1 MSVILATQTVT
12 TDKFAGLNL
21 DGVTYTTASVSWTNT
36 SSVNANFRIVGTDFT
51 SEEITVAGSAVGT
64 YVVTGMQPGSSN
76 NFYLQ
81 RFEIDEWIQQTSS
94 TTGLDYV
101 AVTTFSTSMTI
112 SPGSSSASVVW
123 TNPGVASSTVYTLT
137 YTPTGGSPVT
147 STTTEDSMILSGLTD
162 GIAHS
167 IVLSVTENGT
177 LYTLSSDN
185 FTTSSNVAMVVEA
198 GPFASY
204 IDIDWEDSVAGSSI
218 NYRIVNRVNGN
229 DDVIIS
235 ETEATSASIRDLT
248 PGTNY
253 KFVLQRLEFDG
264 SWSDQN
270 ELTTTTHTTSIS
282 IGSIGS
288 ETMMVSWA
296 ATYEG
301 AIYELFYNGISAGET
316 SDVSTAL
323 KGLQPNTAYELELTI
338 RELGESVGLSTLGM
352 STNDKLLNNSNMII
366 MATVVL
372 AIIVAVMM
380 MRK

>member
-36 SSVNANFRIVGTDFT
+36 SNVNANFRIVGTDFT

-137 YTPTGGSPVT
+137 YTPTGGSAVT

-162 GIAHS
+162 GISHS

-177 LYTLSSDN
+177 LYTLASDN

-282 IGSIGS
+282 IGSVGS